1 MSGSDRSH
9 GTKRMP
15 RSNRTAGSS
24 GITGSLG
31 TNGCS
36 WADRSNWSHRIAG
49 TTGNSGSGRS
59 PGSNRAAGNPGTNWC
74 DGSNRPS
81 RATGESRCNRSGW
94 CRWTSRYCIVSKND
108 SFVQFCF
115 SLAPIGARSGL
126 CKRQIAQ
133 KKRTEQGTAP
143 CSVLFYFLIL
153 FLQITL

>member
-24 GITGSLG
+24 VITGSPG

-94 CRWTSRYCIVSKND
+94 CRWTSRSNRSNRPHRPRRYHNLAAAVANATSAEDVVN
-108 SFVQFCF
+108 QFNLL
-115 SLAPIGARSGL
+115 LANMRAAGL
-126 CKRQIAQ
+126 LA
-133 KKRTEQGTAP
+133 E
-143 CSVLFYFLIL
+143 
-153 FLQITL
+153 